1 MHVIVS
7 FAHLACCC
15 VLFLFFS
22 FFFRYHSL
30 APMYYRDARAAV
42 VVYDIT
48 NQDSFATA
56 QKWVRELK
64 ARGSPD
70 VLIALVGNKTDLE
83 EKRSVNKAEVAAWAE
98 SNGCLNFDAS
108 AKTGQGVGEMFKLI
122 AEKLPVKETTTTPGR
137 FPVIPP
143 PSNKKD
149 DGMTCC

>member
-1 MHVIVS
+1 
-7 FAHLACCC
+7 
-15 VLFLFFS
+15 
-22 FFFRYHSL
+22 
-30 APMYYRDARAAV
+30 MYYRDARAAV

-143 PSNKKD
+143 PTNKKD

>member
-1 MHVIVS
+1 
-7 FAHLACCC
+7 
-15 VLFLFFS
+15 
-22 FFFRYHSL
+22 
-30 APMYYRDARAAV
+30 MYYRDARAAV

-83 EKRSVNKAEVAAWAE
+83 EKRSVNKAEVAAWAD
-98 SNGCLNFDAS
+98 SNGCLSFDAS
-108 AKTGQGVGEMFKLI
+108 AKTGQGVADMFRTI
-122 AEKLPVKETTTTPGR
+122 AEKLPVKEAAATPGR

-143 PSNKKD
+143 PTNKKE
-149 DGMTCC
+149 DGISCC